1 MKPKTVFFDV
11 NETLLDLT
19 PLKVSVENYLNNE
32 PHLAELWFSKMLHY
46 SLVLNETQQFQTF
59 DKIGLA
65 VLEMICDALNISF
78 SKAEAKETLSTI
90 KKLPAHQ
97 DVKSGLLKLKENGF
111 QLKAISNGSQKVLE
125 TQLAYAELTSLFDE
139 IISVEKF
146 QTYKPNQKVYRQI
159 QPKSIQ
165 PEECLLVAAHAWDL
179 MGANSCGWQTAFVKR
194 ESKSWFPLAEKPTYN
209 IKNIEELADLL

>member
-1 MKPKTVFFDV
+1 MKPKTLFFDV
-11 NETLLDLT
+11 NETLLDLN

-46 SLVLNETQQFQTF
+46 SLVHNETQQFQTF

-65 VLEMICDALNISF
+65 VLEMICDAHNISF
-78 SKAEAKETLSTI
+78 SKVEAKETLSTI

-97 DVKSGLLKLKENGF
+97 DVKPGLLKLKENGF
-111 QLKAISNGSQKVLE
+111 QLKAISNGSQEVLE
-125 TQLAYAELTSLFDE
+125 AQLAYAELNSLFDE

-194 ESKSWFPLAEKPTYN
+194 KGKSWFPLAEKPTCN
-209 IKNIEELADLL
+209 IKTIKELADLL

>member
-1 MKPKTVFFDV
+1 M
-11 NETLLDLT
+11 
-19 PLKVSVENYLNNE
+19 NNE

-46 SLVLNETQQFQTF
+46 SLVQNETQQFQTF

-65 VLEMICDALNISF
+65 VLEMICESYKISF

-90 KKLPAHQ
+90 KKLPAHR

-146 QTYKPNQKVYRQI
+146 RTYKPNQKVYQQI

-165 PEECLLVAAHAWDL
+165 PEECLLVAAHAWD
-179 MGANSCGWQTAFVKR
+179 W
-194 ESKSWFPLAEKPTYN
+194 SKFL
-209 IKNIEELADLL
+209 